1 MPWTTADLIAA
12 VKRQTFLPD
21 TADLVDST
29 RGQFTD
35 AELLAFAD
43 EEIAT
48 SFVDLLRA
56 LRDESRVV
64 YFDTA
69 SATVGPQRI
78 SLPERAMMR
87 AVRRIHYVSPAG
99 VEGYMIDPIAPA
111 DSHLYSSGAGW
122 MSSPRAC
129 WIFDGDDV
137 VLPTPP
143 GDGSIRIY
151 YQRAFPRCALLSD
164 CAKIL
169 NLTAGDTV
177 IVSDE
182 VPAWCADGEIADIVR
197 GSSPFPM
204 IAIDQAMDGATPTDI
219 SFPVPIDNAA
229 DISQPNNLTTKRFDY
244 LCRAGETAYPPLP
257 QEWHAALASCVA
269 VRVLEAIGDVQ
280 ATDAAR
286 ALRDRRLDACIKA
299 ATPRNAGRDARIVN
313 RGSPLRG
320 NGARRGWW

>member
-1 MPWTTADLIAA
+1 MAWTTADLISA
-12 VKRQTFLPD
+12 VKRQTFMPD

-56 LRDESRVV
+56 LRDESRIV

-87 AVRRIHYVSPAG
+87 AVRRIHYVSPTG

-111 DSHLYSSGAGW
+111 DSHLYSNGAGW

-137 VLPTPP
+137 VLPMPP

-164 CAKIL
+164 CAKV
-169 NLTAGDTV
+169 LTIAGTTV
-177 IVSDE
+177 TTDDRPTWMAV
-182 VPAWCADGEIADIVR
+182 GEIADIVR
-197 GSSPFPM
+197 GSTPFPM
-204 IAIDQAMDGATPTDI
+204 LEIDSTVSALPGASTFTLSPFT
-219 SFPVPIDNAA
+219 SVASV
-229 DISQPNNLTTKRFDY
+229 SQPGALTTKRIDY
-244 LCRAGETAYPPLP
+244 VCRAGETAYPPLP